1 MSNIAPLNVNM
12 DAGLKSSNFL
22 AWTCL
27 RQSVPLKLH
36 CNMPNLKVIFDLE
49 NFKCCDYYFYFIKHK
64 YEKPSKWKKLK
75 EEFNLEYKQG
85 LEAFVMPP
93 RVTNE
98 PYLRSFQ
105 YKVLNSILYKNE
117 LLCK

>member
-1 MSNIAPLNVNM
+1 MDKKNR

-22 AWTCL
+22 AWTSL

-36 CNMPNLKVIFDLE
+36 CNMPNLKVIFHLE
-49 NFKCCDYYFYFIKHK
+49 NFKCCDYYLCFIKHK

-75 EEFNLEYKQG
+75 EEFNLEYKKG
-85 LEAFVMPP
+85 LEAYVMPP

-98 PYLRSFQ
+98 PYLRSFR
-105 YKVLNSILYKNE
+105 YKVLNSILYTNE